1 MYEIYLKLLR
11 EKGLRASDVSKATGI
26 PPSTFTDWKTGRS
39 KPKQEKLEKL
49 AEFFGVSVDYLLGR
63 KSQEEVKP
71 EKTEDDEDIAMLNR
85 VGEKL
90 STEQRKKAI
99 SVLKAMFDE
108 LDWEE

>member
-49 AEFFGVSVDYLLGR
+49 AEFFEVSVDYLLGR
-63 KSQEEVKP
+63 AAVEEVKP
-71 EKTEDDEDIAMLNR
+71 AEEGDDIAMLNR
-85 VGEKL
+85 VGGKL
-90 STEQRKKAI
+90 SPEQRKKAI

>member
-49 AEFFGVSVDYLLGR
+49 AEFFEVSVDYLLGR
-63 KSQEEVKP
+63 KSLEEGLP
-71 EKTEDDEDIAMLNR
+71 AIEEDDDIAMLNR
-85 VGEKL
+85 VGGKL
-90 STEQRKKAI
+90 SPEQRKKAI

>member
-39 KPKQEKLEKL
+39 KPKQDKLEKL
-49 AEFFGVSVDYLLGR
+49 AEFFEVSVDYLIGR
-63 KSQEEVKP
+63 EPIEEVKAG
-71 EKTEDDEDIAMLNR
+71 KADDDDIAMLNR

-90 STEQRKKAI
+90 SPAQRKKAI

>member
-63 KSQEEVKP
+63 KLP
-71 EKTEDDEDIAMLNR
+71 EQDDTKGEKEDDDIVMLNR

-90 STEQRKKAI
+90 SPEQRKKAI

-108 LDWEE
+108 VDWEE